1 MLKTSVFSTFS
12 VFNHCLTCVKLGL
25 NKWLAN
31 PSQTIGRLTMK
42 LSNKHIQKNPKTTKQ
57 EASLALAATTTII
70 HTPESIRY
78 TNLGGE

>member
-1 MLKTSVFSTFS
+1 M
-12 VFNHCLTCVKLGL
+12 
-25 NKWLAN
+25 AN

-42 LSNKHIQKNPKTTKQ
+42 LSNKHTQKNPKTTKQ
-57 EASLALAATTTII
+57 KASLALAATTTII